1 MDEEGLTNFSFGF
14 YEIFSYDGD
23 NFTNGTDYFQYLDNN
38 TTGFG
43 YVNETDFELTFTHKF
58 IDFLSHYYVPVL
70 VVFGVIGNILS
81 AIAFLI
87 TKLKKISS
95 CYYITALS
103 VSDTIILIDAFLQW
117 LSYIDINIYNQNY
130 FCQVFAFASRSAYFT
145 SIWLVVAFTVERF
158 IAVLHPLKRQTMC
171 TARRACLVVIGLT
184 LLSCATR
191 IPFIFIFAP
200 VYTAHFDII
209 ICGSDDVNHVRLLF
223 FR

>member
-1 MDEEGLTNFSFGF
+1 M
-14 YEIFSYDGD
+14 
-23 NFTNGTDYFQYLDNN
+23 
-38 TTGFG
+38 
-43 YVNETDFELTFTHKF
+43 
-58 IDFLSHYYVPVL
+58 L
-70 VVFGVIGNILS
+70 VVVGIIGNVLS

-117 LSYIDINIYNQNY
+117 LAYIDINIYNQNY
-130 FCQVFAFASRSAYFT
+130 FCQVFAFVSRSAYFT

-171 TARRACLVVIGLT
+171 TARRACFVVSGLT
-184 LLSCATR
+184 LLSCTTR

-200 VYTAHFDII
+200 VYEAHFDIF
-209 ICGSDDVNHVRLLF
+209 ICGSNDVNQVRLLF
-223 FR
+223 FPLTIFVNVIRLKIIWKGCGAGGALITYHDLFLEVFFYYLASSFVTSL